1 MFLELILSN
10 ADVVQRILEFVVA
23 SRLPSVVHED
33 LVLDVNRAVNHAVV
47 RLASL
52 PFPKCFA
59 DVQELGLLPE
69 RIAIPIPLS

>member
-1 MFLELILSN
+1 M
-10 ADVVQRILEFVVA
+10 
-23 SRLPSVVHED
+23 HED